1 MNRRF
6 SLGFS
11 LDYFCLNIKNGIG
24 MILMLLICMVSCGL
38 VFFVTGD
45 IQFSSDVC
53 DDILKEGSEE
63 TFIISMDYASESEAT
78 QDISES
84 CKSAGIENIE
94 CIGYMEDQ
102 ALAFSDDAYF
112 QSLFSQQT
120 SLYEKGGKENSGR
133 LICVYLESSLKD
145 FYDLDFKE
153 GSLPDEIDDD
163 VWYAVLGSKYQDI
176 PIGTEFT
183 ATDYYGNERTVV
195 VCGSLKAGSYLLES
209 DSIYGDIKSVDDE
222 ILIFSNAPVQTSR
235 SVCYFTVKDIDKL
248 EETKAQL
255 QALFLQSNITTY
267 ITSIADIF
275 DSETASNKIILDYL
289 YEIAVM
295 LVIVSVII
303 ILCTQSVSLLS
314 SRRNIGIW
322 YANGADVGDVITI
335 LVLNVLYEIII
346 TGVLAYSV
354 AYALIHYIYMETGEI
369 QKSIMVL
376 NQMVLPKCALML
388 VLINAVSLI
397 LPLIIIM
404 RDKPAILIRQYSN

>member
-1 MNRRF
+1 
-6 SLGFS
+6 
-11 LDYFCLNIKNGIG
+11 
-24 MILMLLICMVSCGL
+24 MILMLLICMMSCGL
-38 VFFVTGD
+38 VFFITGN

-53 DDILKEGSEE
+53 DDILKEGSDE
-63 TFIISMDYASESEAT
+63 TFIISMDYAPGGTEI
-78 QDISES
+78 QDIEEV
-84 CKSAGIENIE
+84 CKNAGIENIG
-94 CIGYMEDQ
+94 CIGYMGDQ
-102 ALAFSDDAYF
+102 VLASSNDEYF
-112 QSLFSQQT
+112 QNLLSQQT
-120 SLYEKGGKENSGR
+120 SLYEKSGKENSGR
-133 LICVYLESSLKD
+133 LVCDYLESALKD
-145 FYDLDFKE
+145 LYDFDFKE
-153 GSLPDEIDDD
+153 GSLPDEMDDD

-176 PIGTEFT
+176 PIGTEFI
-183 ATDYYGNERTVV
+183 AKDLFGNERTVV
-195 VCGSLKAGSYLLES
+195 VCGSLKTGSYLLES
-209 DSIYGDIKSVDDE
+209 DSIYGDIISVDDE
-222 ILIFSNAPVQTSR
+222 ILIFSSESVGYS

-335 LVLNVLYEIII
+335 LVLNVLYEIVI
-346 TGVLAYSV
+346 TRVLAYFT
-354 AYALIHYIYMETGEI
+354 AYAIIHFIYTEASEI
-369 QKSIMVL
+369 QKGILVL
-376 NQMVLPKCALML
+376 NQMVLPKCVGML

-397 LPLIIIM
+397 LPMIIIM